1 MQLNELVKKVNQ
13 TVDEMDLV
21 TARTYIEENLDLLTD
36 NKHLL
41 KSNARELVNFFIEK
55 KKKGEVPLTRQEMSD
70 LNAVNVYAKRFDV
83 RGLKLMVKNKRALFL
98 KKEALSYLHADS
110 KALLAG
116 IGVIKK

>member
-1 MQLNELVKKVNQ
+1 MQLSELTKKINES
-13 TVDEMDLV
+13 VDDMDLV

-55 KKKGEVPLTRQEMSD
+55 KKRGEVPLTRQEMSD

-83 RGLKLMVKNKRALFL
+83 RGLKLMVKNKKKLFL

-116 IGVIKK
+116 MGVIEK